1 MLTIGATELKNRL
14 GEFIDKARRE
24 PVLVQSHGRNVVVML
39 DHAEYERLRQ
49 LEDTYWIA
57 RAEQAARNGFM
68 GTEET
73 MTYLQER
80 LGNYRTDDH
89 EGQ

>member
-24 PVLVQSHGRNVVVML
+24 PVLVQSHGRDVVVML
-39 DHAEYERLRQ
+39 DHAEYERLRY
-49 LEDTYWIA
+49 LEDAYWVE

-73 MTYLQER
+73 VAYLQER
-80 LGNYRTDDH
+80 LGNYQTDDQ
-89 EGQ
+89 ERQ